1 MLKHLA
7 IDIGASSGRHIL
19 GMVQNGQITLQ
30 EVHRFENRTLM
41 KNGRL
46 IWDTQHLFF
55 EIITGLIKCREA
67 GFVPD
72 TLGIDTWA
80 VDYALLD
87 QDDQL
92 IGDIAAYRDN
102 RTQGM
107 DQRLEQTLPFSAHY
121 SRCGIAKQ
129 PFNTVYQLM
138 SEDKNTLQN
147 AHTFLMMPDYL
158 HFLLTGLKVNEYTNL
173 STTALLN
180 AHTLLWDQ
188 FILKAAGLNP
198 ALFSAPLLHP
208 AVPLGP
214 LKKEIADK
222 VGFHATVVLPA
233 THDTGSAFMA
243 VPAKDENAVYLS
255 SGTWSLLGVENPSPI
270 LSGAALEAGFTNE
283 GGYGGKIRLLK
294 NIMGLWI
301 LQSLRRE
308 WEKRY
313 SFSEMAEMALK
324 GESYPGVFDA
334 NATRFLSPQSML
346 GEVNAALLENG
357 YPPPKDDCELLYA
370 VYQSLVVC
378 YRDAVRGLKRLT
390 GRNYTSLNIVG
401 GGSQNAVLNQMI
413 ADGLK
418 LPVYAGPAEGTAL
431 GNIIAQLIASGE
443 IPSLKMAR
451 EMIRQSFDIQTFT
464 PKEA

>member
-107 DQRLEQTLPFSAHY
+107 DRRLEQTLPFSAHY

-324 GESYPGVFDA
+324 GDSYPGVFDA

-390 GRNYTSLNIVG
+390 GRTYTSLNIVG

-443 IPSLKMAR
+443 IPSLEMAR

>member
-30 EVHRFENRTLM
+30 EVYRFENRTLM

-67 GFVPD
+67 GFVPN

-107 DQRLEQTLPFSAHY
+107 DQRLEQTLPFAAHY

-173 STTALLN
+173 STTALLS

-308 WEKRY
+308 WEKQY

-390 GRNYTSLNIVG
+390 GRTYTSLNIVG

-443 IPSLKMAR
+443 ILSLEMAR